1 MSILTFRSRVL
12 VLYKDGN
19 FRVWRDVYRW
29 LFIQELRKANVYGPE
44 LSDTTSRLHDYWH
57 DHVRLYSYSD
67 EYHGSR
73 SNLLKVN
80 KRYAQRGKVW
90 IDRFKELLS
99 QEAIWDV
106 LCNNWDGLGAPCPLQ
121 IELDGVVGCPVSFSI
136 SGYSM
141 SLNNA
146 RLAGLPGRCPGPL
159 NLVTYNRRNVS
170 FPGDSDCYGITMA
183 KLADVRYRILRRKCS
198 D

>member
-1 MSILTFRSRVL
+1 MPTFTARSRIL
-12 VLYKDGN
+12 VLYRDGN
-19 FRVWRDVYRW
+19 FRVWRDAYRR
-29 LFIQELRKANVYGPE
+29 LFIQELTKSGVYGPE
-44 LSDTTSRLHDYWH
+44 LSDSTLHGHTYWR
-57 DHVRLYSYSD
+57 DHVILYNYSN
-67 EYHGSR
+67 EHGGSR
-73 SNLLKVN
+73 SNMLKVN
-80 KRYAQRGKVW
+80 RKYAQRGKVW
-90 IDRFKELLS
+90 IDRFKELLV
-99 QEAIWDV
+99 QEAIWEV
-106 LCNNWDGLGAPCPLQ
+106 QCANWDGLGAPCPLQ

-183 KLADVRYRILRRKCS
+183 KLADVRYRILRRKCN